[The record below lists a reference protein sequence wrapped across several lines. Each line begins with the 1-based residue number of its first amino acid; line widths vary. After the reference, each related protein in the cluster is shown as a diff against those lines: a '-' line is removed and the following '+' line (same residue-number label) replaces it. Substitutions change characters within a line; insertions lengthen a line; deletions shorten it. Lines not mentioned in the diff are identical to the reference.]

1 MPQGEVFT
9 DIYADHGCSFAP
21 SCLQCP
27 FEVCRYD
34 RGFAGNRVSKAQDR
48 VERDRKITRMR
59 AKGMQVEHIAK
70 ACGISGRT
78 VARILSRKGP
88 SGADTRIVSEYDTE
102 AEAAAER
109 AKDRK
114 AQLAAMGVKARKPW
128 PEMRPG
134 ASESSK
140 PMVFASAPGA

>member
-21 SCLQCP
+21 SCLACP

-59 AKGMQVEHIAK
+59 ERGMQVEQIAE

-88 SGADTRIVSEYDTE
+88 SGADRRIVAEYDE
-102 AEAAAER
+102 ESEAAAQR
-109 AKDRK
+109 ARDKE
-114 AQLAAMGVKARKPW
+114 AQLAAMGVKRRSPW
-128 PEMRPG
+128 PVMRAGRAVVETG
-134 ASESSK
+134 AVTFRS
-140 PMVFASAPGA
+140 

>member
-21 SCLQCP
+21 SCLECP

-48 VERDRKITRMR
+48 VERDKKITRMR

-88 SGADTRIVSEYDTE
+88 SGADVRIVGEHDID
-102 AEAAAER
+102 AEAAAQR
-109 AKDRK
+109 ARDRQS
-114 AQLAAMGVKARKPW
+114 ALDAMGVKERRPW
-128 PEMRPG
+128 PQMRG
-134 ASESSK
+134 ASQGGGAT
-140 PMVFASAPGA
+140 VFASAPGSH